1 MRSLIGMVVAALVLA
16 GCGNAA
22 EEISERAI
30 EAGGGANAEVEL
42 DLDDDG
48 QGEVVIETEDGSQSM
63 SFGSGELPDE
73 LEVPLPDGYE
83 VVASSV
89 LEQGEEKIVTAT
101 VAYSDG
107 DIDEII
113 GHFEAYFEDLD
124 GAFNKT
130 ESSLEG
136 SRQVLWFSEA
146 PGTNVSVV
154 QADDV
159 VQVTVTQQS

>member
-16 GCGNAA
+16 GCGSAA

-30 EAGGGANAEVEL
+30 EAGGGANADVE
-42 DLDDDG
+42 LDDDG

-89 LEQGEEKIVTAT
+89 LEQGDENIVTAT

-113 GHFEAYFEDLD
+113 EHFEAYFEDLD
-124 GAFNKT
+124 SAFNKT
-130 ESSLEG
+130 EQRFDGSL
-136 SRQVLWFSEA
+136 QVLWFTEA